1 MGDKIILFTFR
12 LVHFSRSVVSDSLR
26 PQGLKNTRLPC
37 PSPTPG
43 ACSNSC
49 PSSRWCHPA
58 ISSSVVPFS
67 CCPQSFPASGS
78 FPVSQFFTS
87 GGQSIGASVSASVL
101 PINIQG
107 WFPLGLTGLIS
118 LLLLFVYVLSH
129 MHSVRVSLYPF
140 QICVKDIF
148 RKWKSL
154 SHGNACLQYFPAE
167 LVNRNVSK
175 L

>member
-1 MGDKIILFTFR
+1 MTSFWITSLLLF
-12 LVHFSRSVVSDSLR
+12 SCSVMPHSLR
-26 PQGLKNTRLPC
+26 PREWPDFPVLHHLLEFAQTHDYWSQR
-37 PSPTPG
+37 
-43 ACSNSC
+43 
-49 PSSRWCHPA
+49 CHPV
-58 ISSSVVPFS
+58 ISSSVTPFS
-67 CCPQSFPASGS
+67 SWLQSFPASGS
-78 FPVSQFFTS
+78 QMSQFFTS